1 MELVLTIDNY
11 MLLLLK
17 HLLNIDIFKKIFTQK
32 HKENGIKNESN
43 LKYFKSEG
51 FFAHAK
57 GPVSVQSVLYV
68 VISLAILSMKDTL
81 GHKSGTTK
89 HIVHWQ
95 AMNSQFQSFEACF
108 LIMTSSPH
116 DVS

>member
-32 HKENGIKNESN
+32 HKEDGIKNESN

-51 FFAHAK
+51 FSAHAK
-57 GPVSVQSVLYV
+57 GPVSVQSVLLYV

-89 HIVHWQ
+89 THCSL
-95 AMNSQFQSFEACF
+95 AGDEF
-108 LIMTSSPH
+108 T
-116 DVS
+116 VSVL